1 MVAVRLFLRLKNGS
15 HAYLHNGHG
24 GKDGVWRLVTPLNRE
39 MDFDQITHEVV
50 RLKWAL
56 EGVADARTAIDAL
69 KKWAPA
75 VAESVK
81 VVDDD

>member
-1 MVAVRLFLRLKNGS
+1 
-15 HAYLHNGHG
+15 
-24 GKDGVWRLVTPLNRE
+24 